1 MQICTLQAA
10 VVVPKNATIS
20 AVFTFGDSILDTGNN
35 NHLITLVKSNFL
47 PYGRDFMGGKP
58 TGRFSNGKVPSDI
71 FAQQL
76 GIKELLPA
84 FLDPNLQ
91 LQDLIGGVNFASAG
105 AGFDPLT
112 SELVFVIPMSKQ
124 LRLFDEYKRKL
135 KSFIGKERADS
146 IVADGLYI
154 VSAGSDDI
162 ANTYFHTPTRIFD
175 YNVSSY
181 TELLARS
188 ASSFLQELHA
198 KGARRIGV
206 FSLAPLG
213 CIPSQ
218 RTLAGG
224 LKRRCAEDYNRMVQ
238 LLNSKLMRELRRLNS
253 AFPHARMALIDVYG
267 LLLDIMKNPR
277 KYGFEIS
284 DRGVL
289 RLGSN
294 RGRVYVQPVE
304 FLDMLEC
311 LRICVLGQLSSH
323 GKCLQDHGPGAAGE
337 APGRP
342 ILMMAKDDGNG
353 DDDLLLCSSYHGRR
367 LALVFPS
374 PSPSRRGRPAQLSR
388 FDRPALRPPTTAM
401 DPIASF
407 LESLQRA
414 ARSAH
419 EFVSGVVHRRDG
431 PARRRPIEILKRLQ
445 REAFSDIMKLRDRQD
460 KVERVLTFYKASKD
474 SPFQEASTH
483 VRGEVDV
490 LGAGLWY
497 FPGTRIRTGID
508 TKFTFETTVRE
519 KDVLMAQFVA
529 GQRGREDV
537 NGFLESPPL
546 SLAKVLYKAHLSD
559 WFSVM
564 AVPIGAQCRDVGVIP
579 SCFHQ
584 GKGLTE
590 NSCSGPPLINHHS
603 GSAIGLTRLS
613 NRHLSCGPLS
623 VPISLLKQDR
633 DHATFGESSSQT
645 MGESTEGY
653 VSSGS
658 VALMLESELDEDIR
672 LGAWTEMKRSNPK
685 RVDWAVSLSDDCND
699 ELGWGLS
706 LSGTSEGRSRW
717 DRFQAESYIKFNM
730 GKKFNLRPGVVHV
743 IDGNARLTAFMV
755 RSNWSF

>member
-1 MQICTLQAA
+1 
-10 VVVPKNATIS
+10 
-20 AVFTFGDSILDTGNN
+20 
-35 NHLITLVKSNFL
+35 
-47 PYGRDFMGGKP
+47 
-58 TGRFSNGKVPSDI
+58 
-71 FAQQL
+71 
-76 GIKELLPA
+76 
-84 FLDPNLQ
+84 
-91 LQDLIGGVNFASAG
+91 
-105 AGFDPLT
+105 
-112 SELVFVIPMSKQ
+112 
-124 LRLFDEYKRKL
+124 
-135 KSFIGKERADS
+135 
-146 IVADGLYI
+146 
-154 VSAGSDDI
+154 
-162 ANTYFHTPTRIFD
+162 
-175 YNVSSY
+175 
-181 TELLARS
+181 
-188 ASSFLQELHA
+188 
-198 KGARRIGV
+198 
-206 FSLAPLG
+206 
-213 CIPSQ
+213 
-218 RTLAGG
+218 
-224 LKRRCAEDYNRMVQ
+224 
-238 LLNSKLMRELRRLNS
+238 
-253 AFPHARMALIDVYG
+253 
-267 LLLDIMKNPR
+267 
-277 KYGFEIS
+277 
-284 DRGVL
+284 
-289 RLGSN
+289 
-294 RGRVYVQPVE
+294 
-304 FLDMLEC
+304 
-311 LRICVLGQLSSH
+311 
-323 GKCLQDHGPGAAGE
+323 
-337 APGRP
+337 
-342 ILMMAKDDGNG
+342 
-353 DDDLLLCSSYHGRR
+353 
-367 LALVFPS
+367 
-374 PSPSRRGRPAQLSR
+374 
-388 FDRPALRPPTTAM
+388 M

-407 LESLQRA
+407 LESLQGA

-431 PARRRPIEILKRLQ
+431 PARRRP

-490 LGAGLWY
+490 LGGLLKINNVDQQDY
-497 FPGTRIRTGID
+497 GTFPGPGIRTGID

-519 KDVLMAQFVA
+519 KDVLVAQFIA

-546 SLAKVLYKAHLSD
+546 SLAKVFYKAHLSD

-603 GSAIGLTRLS
+603 GSAIGLTVRKSNIAASLGQCVSGLRRHIGSGEIEQLFSTFGQVVCQIPGKTKLSLLGLHEFQRLS

-653 VSSGS
+653 ASSGS

-672 LGAWTEMKRSNPK
+672 LGAWMEMKRSNPK
-685 RVDWAVSLSDDCND
+685 RVEWAVSLSDDCND

-706 LSGTSEGRSRW
+706 LSGTSEGQSRW
-717 DRFQAESYIKFNM
+717 DRFQAESYIKFNI